1 MLKFYFSLFLLAF
14 STFSFSQ
21 KNEEQTIDN
30 WLLENNYTEP
40 DYLIT
45 ISSPKPTNKLG
56 DSQIETLKLSEKELI
71 KKALKNK
78 ISEKINELSLIDFNN
93 LEKYFFESDKKAIK
107 VVCII
112 NKKEV
117 SEYWVKDIERK
128 LDNLKSSL
136 SENQVSGQLTS
147 SKIEEMLNNSKKV
160 RKDIDLYEQIAFKLN
175 PNMDMSSINLVKI
188 DIDGR
193 INDLNSR
200 MDKTIVIE
208 KIRNAQRKKNNQDFI
223 GAYSSFKD
231 LQMEYPNNT
240 EVING
245 VEESY
250 NTLIKIYDYRILQF
264 EINEN
269 YESAIKTVDSL
280 IKLDIDLLRKYESK
294 LIVFRN
300 KKFYNICDKIEKLL
314 TYKSVSGEQL
324 KNYMNELKNLKDIDP
339 EKYEKLKSNSE
350 KRLLEYDIKLIK
362 SDVYNRNYTEALAK
376 IPILKS
382 TYSRSRSI
390 ESFEKKIDRTIY
402 KKFKS
407 DVLSI
412 RPRLYNF
419 EPGISL
425 ISSPYSLNS
434 DLTKS
439 QYNLNIQYS
448 LGLYRR
454 VNIKQKNKVGKFRYS
469 TIGIKSDYL
478 DSKIIFNSNDSL
490 IYSKNNTFSNN
501 QISIGIR
508 KFLYLDFGY
517 LYFIN
522 NTQTNL
528 YNSTISIYLPLGYF
542 SIGASTRYLTDF
554 KQKNMIVASAGL
566 KFNFGFVKKYNSDDK
581 REIETSILKL
591 KQ

>member
-93 LEKYFFESDKKAIK
+93 LEKYFFESDKKTIK

-208 KIRNAQRKKNNQDFI
+208 KIRNAQRKKNNQDF
-223 GAYSSFKD
+223 
-231 LQMEYPNNT
+231 N
-240 EVING
+240 
-245 VEESY
+245 
-250 NTLIKIYDYRILQF
+250 
-264 EINEN
+264 
-269 YESAIKTVDSL
+269 
-280 IKLDIDLLRKYESK
+280 
-294 LIVFRN
+294 
-300 KKFYNICDKIEKLL
+300 
-314 TYKSVSGEQL
+314 
-324 KNYMNELKNLKDIDP
+324 
-339 EKYEKLKSNSE
+339 
-350 KRLLEYDIKLIK
+350 
-362 SDVYNRNYTEALAK
+362 
-376 IPILKS
+376 
-382 TYSRSRSI
+382 
-390 ESFEKKIDRTIY
+390 
-402 KKFKS
+402 
-407 DVLSI
+407 
-412 RPRLYNF
+412 
-419 EPGISL
+419 
-425 ISSPYSLNS
+425 
-434 DLTKS
+434 
-439 QYNLNIQYS
+439 
-448 LGLYRR
+448 
-454 VNIKQKNKVGKFRYS
+454 
-469 TIGIKSDYL
+469 
-478 DSKIIFNSNDSL
+478 
-490 IYSKNNTFSNN
+490 
-501 QISIGIR
+501 
-508 KFLYLDFGY
+508 
-517 LYFIN
+517 
-522 NTQTNL
+522 
-528 YNSTISIYLPLGYF
+528 
-542 SIGASTRYLTDF
+542 
-554 KQKNMIVASAGL
+554 
-566 KFNFGFVKKYNSDDK
+566 
-581 REIETSILKL
+581 
-591 KQ
+591 